1 MQVNDTAHSVTSGS
15 RIYNHAFFSML
26 TPSNVSAGWHC
37 SFCFRTIKE
46 FVFKMTSY
54 SHADR
59 VRGDQFLSK
68 DHIQDVICT
77 GQDIFGMYPEAY
89 SYKDLFAKWDGAPK
103 SDSAVGLPKA
113 VLEDDKFSFLL
124 PGGCQRQIE

>member
-1 MQVNDTAHSVTSGS
+1 MTQHTQNAS
-15 RIYNHAFFSML
+15 AFTLEANADFSML
-26 TPSNVSAGWHC
+26 TLIYKTAGWHC

-59 VRGDQFLSK
+59 VRGDQILSK
-68 DHIQDVICT
+68 DHIQDVVCT
-77 GQDIFGMYPEAY
+77 GKDIFGMYPEVY
-89 SYKDLFAKWDGAPK
+89 SYKDLVAQWDGAPK
-103 SDSAVGLPKA
+103 SDSAVGLPKT

-124 PGGCQRQIE
+124 PGGCQRQLE